1 MQLLATWRFIA
12 GAGTGSTTVE
22 PLLAAGRGVVVRP
35 YNM

>member
-22 PLLAAGRGVVVRP
+22 LVLAAGR
-35 YNM
+35 